1 MSNKYFVK
9 KQCWC
14 GVEEGARACG
24 GHTEVYDKET
34 KKWKME
40 MVARDAW
47 RYEDKDNGLLVRGCC
62 IRCWTPEEDNKTHW
76 DETRWGDGR
85 AEKGLAPLWD
95 DCGCGCKKGGLAE
108 CDRSAFKGFY
118 YTQRRIARCPKYLYP
133 QFKRET
139 AHKKNMAEIEMYAQ
153 WKWRSGEQGEP
164 RVGMALLSHI
174 IHSYIYI
181 SNSEAKNKWGEALRK
196 NQRCVVA
203 NKGHHYT
210 MRMLNNQTAEEVAA
224 GGDVVFRGR
233 LTEYYFKHQ
242 IKDAIKWV
250 EFGALYDECIEK
262 DNRGEISIC
271 DDVLSLIRSYVV

>member
-9 KQCWC
+9 KQCGC

-62 IRCWTPEEDNKTHW
+62 IRCWD
-76 DETRWGDGR
+76 DERHTDEQQWGDGR
-85 AEKGLAPLWD
+85 QYKGLVPLWD
-95 DCGCGCKKGGLAE
+95 TCECECCKSGGH
-108 CDRSAFKGFY
+108 CDRSIFKGFY

-133 QFKRET
+133 QFKMEA

-153 WKWRSGEQGEP
+153 WKNNRFDLERRTGTK
-164 RVGMALLSHI
+164 LLQHI

-181 SNSEAKNKWGEALRK
+181 SKSEEKKKWGEALRK
-196 NQRCVVA
+196 NKRVVVA
-203 NKGHHYT
+203 NKGHQYC
-210 MRMLNNQTAEEVAA
+210 MRMLSNQTAEEVAA

-242 IKDAIKWV
+242 IKDAIRWC
-250 EFGALYDECIEK
+250 EFGALYDECIDK